1 MLGGAS
7 AVCVCLMVCCCRSPS
22 PSPCRK
28 KLRLGGLE
36 QGFVCADQLELPR
49 VSISHGV
56 GPRAALKKLRFH
68 EKSPSEKILW
78 IEDARMS
85 SILGSCQLSLPSVMS
100 GLRCWIAFV
109 GGYVFARVATG
120 GLYISLLL
128 QMQ

>member
-1 MLGGAS
+1 M
-7 AVCVCLMVCCCRSPS
+7 
-22 PSPCRK
+22 
-28 KLRLGGLE
+28 RLGGLE
-36 QGFVCADQLELPR
+36 QGIVCTDKIELPR

-68 EKSPSEKILW
+68 EKSPSEKVLW

-100 GLRCWIAFV
+100 GLRCWVAFV
-109 GGYVFARVATG
+109 GECVFAHVATG
-120 GLYISLLL
+120 GLCISLLV